1 VNEEEIQQE
10 QALINYYNWK
20 YEEECRNRVH
30 PVALV
35 AVGSLI
41 LYIAIFII
49 ASVLYCTFG

>member
-1 VNEEEIQQE
+1 MDDRKRK

-35 AVGSLI
+35 AVGVII
-41 LYIAIFII
+41 LYIAIFI
-49 ASVLYCTFG
+49 ASILTCVFG